1 VDDILLELGKII
13 GLTAAG
19 ILLIYVER
27 LRNALINWWKNRGLN
42 PVARAIQTC
51 RAIVDY
57 LVELRVTLSASRC
70 YVMQFHNGQV
80 FTSQDP
86 VYRMSCTQEA
96 TDRGLAPVQPEL
108 QNILVHQVWQEIAP
122 LFGNNT
128 DLPGVECVHKED
140 LPANPPYRGTYY
152 YLTQQ
157 IPQGWFQSMLVG
169 HGAWAV
175 AISPLIDGKGTLV
188 GFVAAEFNADTF
200 KDGDTKPEELHRV
213 AHAAANIWFEMER
226 HIGG

>member
-1 VDDILLELGKII
+1 MDEILLELGKIL
-13 GLTAAG
+13 GVTLAG
-19 ILLIYVER
+19 ILLLYAER
-27 LRNALINWWKNRGLN
+27 VRNSITHWIKNRRLN
-42 PVARAIQTC
+42 PVSRAILTC

-57 LVELRVTLSASRC
+57 LVELRVIVDASRC

-96 TDRGLAPVQPEL
+96 TDRGLAPIQPEL

-122 LFGNNT
+122 LFGNAPE
-128 DLPGVECVHKED
+128 LPGVQCVHRED
-140 LPANPPYRGTYY
+140 FPVNPPYRGTYY
-152 YLTQQ
+152 YVTQQ

-169 HGAWAV
+169 HGAWSV
-175 AISPLIDGKGTLV
+175 AISPLIDARGTLV
-188 GFVAAEFNADTF
+188 GFVAAEFNDSVYKEGAT
-200 KDGDTKPEELHRV
+200 PPRELHRV

-226 HIGG
+226 HIRG